1 MNEAEAWED
10 ITLRLLPSI
19 VFSPVSSSYPSSL
32 LPIPPTIPTSHF
44 LLFLALSC
52 VSSLA
57 LDCLLLLSFY
67 VCAIPMCDCEAPFS
81 AKVPQLTSRLL

>member
-19 VFSPVSSSYPSSL
+19 DFSPVSSSYPSSL
-32 LPIPPTIPTSHF
+32 LPIPPTIHTSHF
-44 LLFLALSC
+44 LLFFALGC

-57 LDCLLLLSFY
+57 LDLSAASVLFAC
-67 VCAIPMCDCEAPFS
+67 VIPMCDCRGPF
-81 AKVPQLTSRLL
+81 LC